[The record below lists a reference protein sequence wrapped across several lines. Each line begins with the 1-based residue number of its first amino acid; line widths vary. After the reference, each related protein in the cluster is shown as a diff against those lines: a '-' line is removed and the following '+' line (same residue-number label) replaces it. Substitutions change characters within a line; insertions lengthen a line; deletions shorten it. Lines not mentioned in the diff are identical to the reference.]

1 MDNPIKKLFL
11 VLKEEKKDISSIY
24 FYAIFS
30 GLLQLS
36 VPVGVQAIIGFV
48 LGANMV
54 VSIYVLIFLVVSAV
68 LVVGIMQINQMK
80 IIEKIQQSIFVK
92 YAFDFAEVIPR
103 MNLKS
108 IDNVYLPEKVNR
120 FFDCLNLQ
128 KGISKLL
135 LDIPTASIQILF
147 GLILLSLYHPIFILF
162 GSVLLI
168 ILYVI
173 LKFTSKQGLITSL
186 MESKNK
192 YKVVSWLEE
201 MARVIK
207 SFKFTMGSNLNLI
220 KTDEYV
226 TKYLETRTKHF
237 NVLVFQ
243 YRSLVVFKVA
253 ITFAMLFV
261 GAYLLVEQKINIGE
275 FIAAEIVIL
284 TVIGAVEKFINS
296 LDSVYDVLTGIEK
309 LSTVVDSELEHDG
322 NIEFNTQNKGVLVE
336 FQSVGFQYQPE
347 QFALKNINFSINSGT
362 INIISGEDGSGKSS
376 VLKLLTGNY
385 SDFTGN
391 ILFNHLPINNFNL
404 QSLRS
409 SIGTYNNDQDI
420 FEGTIFENISMYRK
434 NVTEEGIVKLA
445 NELGMGLIFNQMPF
459 GFNTKLDPNGKKL
472 SSILSK
478 KILLLRALCH
488 SPNLLLLEDSWLLLD
503 ETTKQKIYKHLN
515 SIKQT
520 TTIVIASNNKDL
532 LDLADQVI
540 HLNQGEIKKVKP

>member
-1 MDNPIKKLFL
+1 MDNPLKKLFL
-11 VLKEEKKDISSIY
+11 VLKDERKEITSVY

-54 VSIYVLIFLVVSAV
+54 VSIYVLIFLVVTAV

-147 GLILLSLYHPIFILF
+147 GLILLSLYHPVFIMF

-173 LKFTSKQGLITSL
+173 LKLTSKQGLITSL

-192 YKVVSWLEE
+192 YLVVSWLEE

-284 TVIGAVEKFINS
+284 TVIGAIEKFISS

-309 LSTVVDSELEHDG
+309 LSTVVDSELERNG
-322 NIEFNTQNKGVLVE
+322 NVDFNPQNKGVHIE
-336 FQSVGFQYQPE
+336 FQSVVFQYQPE
-347 QFALKNINFSINSGT
+347 QFAIKNLSFDVEPGSILLIT
-362 INIISGEDGSGKSS
+362 GEDGSGKSS

-409 SIGTYNNDQDI
+409 VIGTYNNDQDI

-434 NVTEEGIVKLA
+434 NVTEESIALLA
-445 NELGMGLIFNQMPF
+445 NELGMGYIFNQMPL

-472 SSILSK
+472 SALLVN
-478 KILLLRALCH
+478 KILFLRAICH
-488 SPNLLLLEDSWLLLD
+488 SPNLLLLEDSWLLFD
-503 ETTKQKIYKHLN
+503 DNTKQNIYKYFN
-515 SIKQT
+515 QIKNK
-520 TTIVIASNNKDL
+520 TTIVIASNQSELTK
-532 LDLADQVI
+532 LADKVI
-540 HLNQGEIKKVKP
+540 NLNQGEIIK